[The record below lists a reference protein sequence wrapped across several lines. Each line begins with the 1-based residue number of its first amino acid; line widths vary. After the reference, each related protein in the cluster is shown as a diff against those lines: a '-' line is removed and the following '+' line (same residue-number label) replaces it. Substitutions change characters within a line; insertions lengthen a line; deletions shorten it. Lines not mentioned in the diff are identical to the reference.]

1 MSNEKDLGTSTQSQK
16 IDLDTILNE
25 TFEIWFHDFLTY
37 THLIEARDL
46 VEESPI
52 CNLCDY
58 FMLDNDPDPWDEFRC
73 NDKKALCL
81 KQKAVIV
88 GALEYPS
95 EWQSIFKPL
104 WCPKLGRKLS
114 KDEKEKSIESLTYA
128 QKRFEGKC
136 K

>member
-16 IDLDTILNE
+16 IDLDTILKE
-25 TFEIWFHDFLTY
+25 TRENWLHDHLTY
-37 THLIEARDL
+37 SSLIKDFN
-46 VEESPI
+46 
-52 CNLCDY
+52 CNQCDS

>member
-16 IDLDTILNE
+16 IDLDTIVNE
-25 TFEIWFHDFLTY
+25 TVEILAYDFHTY

-52 CNLCDY
+52 CNLCK
-58 FMLDNDPDPWDEFRC
+58 FFLLAPDPDPYDWFR
-73 NDKKALCL
+73 DGDMKALCL
-81 KQKAVIV
+81 KQKAVIA

-95 EWQSIFKPL
+95 EWQNILKPL